1 MSQTLNNMHE
11 GDGFSSKTLGKS
23 LCNCK
28 VTGPAVVLPASPDFW
43 KAPLVVCKHW
53 VLN

>member
-1 MSQTLNNMHE
+1 MHE
-11 GDGFSSKTLGKS
+11 GDGVSSKTLGKS
-23 LCNCK
+23 LFNYK
-28 VTGPAVVLPASPDFW
+28 VTSPAVVLPASPDFW